1 LARDGGGGLA
11 ASVGFTQQLY
21 AALPTAN
28 RIRTIDLNAVM
39 NRFVNAVRA
48 ELGMDEFRPLSV
60 RLEDLEQR
68 ICDAVDPT
76 KYQVA
81 S

>member
-1 LARDGGGGLA
+1 
-11 ASVGFTQQLY
+11 
-21 AALPTAN
+21 
-28 RIRTIDLNAVM
+28 
-39 NRFVNAVRA
+39 
-48 ELGMDEFRPLSV
+48 MDEFRPLSV
-60 RLEDLEQR
+60 KLEDLGQR

>member
-1 LARDGGGGLA
+1 
-11 ASVGFTQQLY
+11 
-21 AALPTAN
+21 
-28 RIRTIDLNAVM
+28 M

-60 RLEDLEQR
+60 RQEDLEQR